1 MMALLLVLWGVVLL
15 CQYSSAQENPREK
28 LAHMGFGIKIST
40 LGAGIESAVPLFG
53 YSQLRTGFNYFVY
66 DRDLSDGGVGY
77 RGELNLCSAQATYDW
92 YPFHGAFHFGP
103 TVLIYNGT
111 HVGAKLGVPAGQNFS
126 ISKSTFVSDPSNPI
140 KGGAS
145 MTFAKVA
152 PGFVFG
158 WGNLLSRRHHHLS
171 FPVEFGFIYEGT
183 PHVSLNMNGAGCD
196 VSGLGC
202 STLANDPSAT
212 SSIAAEQTKLAHEV
226 TFLRFYPVVSVGIGF
241 SF

>member
-1 MMALLLVLWGVVLL
+1 MRPFLLVLCSVVFLS
-15 CQYSSAQENPREK
+15 QFTSAQDRRKQN
-28 LAHMGFGIKIST
+28 LAHMGFGVKVST
-40 LGAGIESAVPLFG
+40 LGAGVESTVRLFG
-53 YSQLRTGFNYFVY
+53 HSQLRTGFNYFLY

-111 HVGAKLGVPAGQNFS
+111 HVRANLGVPAGQNFS
-126 ISKSTFVSDPSNPI
+126 ISKNTYVSDPADPI
-140 KGGAS
+140 NGGAS

-152 PGFVFG
+152 PGFLFG

-171 FPVEFGFIYEGT
+171 FPVEFGVIYEGT
-183 PHVSLNMNGAGCD
+183 PHVSLNLNGSGCD

-202 STLANDPSAT
+202 STLASDPTAT
-212 SSIAAEQTKLAHEV
+212 SSIASERAKLAHEV